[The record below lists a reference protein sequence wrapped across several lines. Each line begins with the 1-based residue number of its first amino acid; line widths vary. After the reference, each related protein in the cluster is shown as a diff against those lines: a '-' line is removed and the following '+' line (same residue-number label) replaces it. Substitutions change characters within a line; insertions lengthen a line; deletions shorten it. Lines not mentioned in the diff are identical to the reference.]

1 MTHWREKQITPAR
14 PPLGP
19 HKTQKCVTNCP
30 HKTLHGPLVSVG
42 RRFSDIILLIAL
54 VVFWG
59 LVMAIFAGPVA
70 SLIVLW
76 LDR

>member
-1 MTHWREKQITPAR
+1 MSQPGRPEITSAR
-14 PPLGP
+14 PLFGP
-19 HKTQKCVTNCP
+19 KQNH
-30 HKTLHGPLVSVG
+30 TLVRKGHGRSL
-42 RRFSDIILLIAL
+42 SDIVLLITL
-54 VVFWG
+54 VAFWG

>member
-1 MTHWREKQITPAR
+1 
-14 PPLGP
+14 
-19 HKTQKCVTNCP
+19 
-30 HKTLHGPLVSVG
+30 LVSIA
-42 RRFSDIILLIAL
+42 RRFSDIILLIA
-54 VVFWG
+54 FWG

>member
-1 MTHWREKQITPAR
+1 MTQPRRPEITSAR
-14 PPLGP
+14 PLFGP
-19 HKTQKCVTNCP
+19 KQKP
-30 HKTLHGPLVSVG
+30 TLARKGHGRSL
-42 RRFSDIILLIAL
+42 SDIVLLITL
-54 VVFWG
+54 VAFWG